1 MKLLEIYHDKV
12 IGAIKGLDRIRF
24 RGTLRGLSD
33 SIGINMFMSAT
44 GLLLKDFKD
53 FAEVKTR
60 ALRASCERRADEL
73 GIPKIYLNS
82 SNINKEEKARSVA
95 AKNQVVNGPICL
107 FSVVEP
113 CMAPI
118 VKGNRK
124 TRQPE

>member
-12 IGAIKGLDRIRF
+12 IGVIKGLDRIRF

-53 FAEVKTR
+53 FAEAKTR
-60 ALRASCERRADEL
+60 ALRASCECSADEL

-82 SNINKEEKARSVA
+82 SNINKEYD
-95 AKNQVVNGPICL
+95 G
-107 FSVVEP
+107 
-113 CMAPI
+113 
-118 VKGNRK
+118 
-124 TRQPE
+124 